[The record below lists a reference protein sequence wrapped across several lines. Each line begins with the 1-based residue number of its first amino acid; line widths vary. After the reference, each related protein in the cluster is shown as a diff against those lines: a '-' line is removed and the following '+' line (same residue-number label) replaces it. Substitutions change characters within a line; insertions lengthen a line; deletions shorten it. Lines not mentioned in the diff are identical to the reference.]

1 MRKCNWTGINISGA
15 YAKNNHGRYAK
26 QAHGTVWIVGFQ
38 RGKIGTNE
46 LILQKNKQTNKKE
59 TNEIPHIF

>member
-1 MRKCNWTGINISGA
+1 MQLDRNQHFRCLCKKQSWQICKTGAWNS
-15 YAKNNHGRYAK
+15 
-26 QAHGTVWIVGFQ
+26 VWIVGFQ